1 MTGIVLDEQ
10 MLFCIVAGAGVLLLF
25 IMMLVVVNKIS
36 SLQQRLSD
44 AELRLRNEQINSA
57 RALHEDHS
65 GASERI
71 GRDLQELHHTLGE
84 LQSLAGGVDDLK
96 RIMGNVKT
104 RGIWGEMQLGNIL
117 TEILPRDCFAENV
130 EIVPGSNERVEFA
143 VSLPGDG
150 QQLWLPIDSKFPQED
165 YLRLQL
171 ARESGDRDGMDTA
184 VKALEKRVREEAREI
199 YEKYV
204 RPPYSTDF
212 GVLFLPTEDLFIT
225 VLGLPGVADE
235 LQRKFHVVAAG
246 PSTLAALL
254 NALSMGFRTL
264 AVQARSSEIE
274 HAVAGVLSE
283 LDRAGNDLQKL
294 SRKILEVD
302 ANRLEVE
309 KDLARI
315 KKMLA

>member
-1 MTGIVLDEQ
+1 MTGVVLDER
-10 MLFCIVAGAGVLLLF
+10 LLTYIAFGVGALLLF
-25 IMMLVVVNKIS
+25 IMMLVVLNKIS
-36 SLQQRLSD
+36 GLQQRLSD

-57 RALHEDHS
+57 RSLHEDHN

-96 RIMGNVKT
+96 RILANVKT

-117 TEILPRDCFAENV
+117 TEILPQDCFAENV
-130 EIVPGSNERVEFA
+130 EVVPGSNQRVEFA
-143 VSLPGDG
+143 VSLPGSEE
-150 QQLWLPIDSKFPQED
+150 QLWLPIDSKFPQED

-171 ARESGDRDGMDTA
+171 ARESGDKEGVEAALTA
-184 VKALEKRVREEAREI
+184 LGKRVREEARDI

-204 RPPYSTDF
+204 QPPYSTDF

-235 LQRKFHVVAAG
+235 LQRRYHIVAAG

-254 NALSMGFRTL
+254 NALLMGFKTL
-264 AVQARSSEIE
+264 AIQARSSEIE
-274 HAVAGVLSE
+274 HAVAGVLDE
-283 LDRAGNDLQKL
+283 LDRAGNNLQKL
-294 SRKILEVD
+294 SRKLLEVD

-309 KDLARI
+309 KDLAKI
-315 KKMLA
+315 KKMLV